1 MGARIGL
8 GLKEETWKWVVE
20 QDWKLSRKAEK
31 GGVRICVCVCVCVC
45 LLGERRGERVEHV
58 EDGCSF
64 RYWRIREAARPSWLV
79 W

>member
-31 GGVRICVCVCVCVC
+31 GGVRICVCVCVCVFAC
-45 LLGERRGERVEHV
+45 WGRGEGRGLSMLRMDVALGIGGSEKQQGQV
-58 EDGCSF
+58 G
-64 RYWRIREAARPSWLV
+64 
-79 W
+79 